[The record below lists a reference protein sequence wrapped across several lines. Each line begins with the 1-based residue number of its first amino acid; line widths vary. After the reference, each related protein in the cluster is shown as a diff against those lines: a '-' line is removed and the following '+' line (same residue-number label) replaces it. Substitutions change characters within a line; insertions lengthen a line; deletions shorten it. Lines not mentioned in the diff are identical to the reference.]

1 MAAVRLQDVDLF
13 FRAKI
18 EAMLAASGHRLAT
31 GEEADLVIADVNR
44 CDPQRVVADAGAT
57 PVLGFGRHTDPALLR
72 AARAA
77 GFARVVPRSVLAER
91 LPELIAEAVGYTG
104 PGAES
109 GRGV

>member
-1 MAAVRLQDVDLF
+1 MATVALVDVDLF

-18 EAMLAASGHRLAT
+18 EAMLPASGHRLAAA
-31 GEEADLVIADVNR
+31 GETPDVVVADVNR
-44 CDPQRVVADAGAT
+44 CDPGAVVAAAGAV

-91 LPELIAEAVGYTG
+91 LGDLVAELV
-104 PGAES
+104 
-109 GRGV
+109 R